1 METMCTLEL
10 VANQSS
16 NKKVI
21 VYIDRKRH
29 LISTNTQK
37 ERQREGERDRER
49 RERDTEVKTET

>member
-1 METMCTLEL
+1 MCTLEL